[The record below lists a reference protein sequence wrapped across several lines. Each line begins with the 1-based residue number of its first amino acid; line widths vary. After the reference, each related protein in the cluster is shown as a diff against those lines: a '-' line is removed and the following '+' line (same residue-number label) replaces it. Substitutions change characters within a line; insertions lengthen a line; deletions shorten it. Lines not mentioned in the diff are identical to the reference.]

1 MRIGLHQ
8 ALDDLTGRWRI
19 NAARARAERQASL
32 QRCRKVLRDLPP
44 IPPGSMHQLCA
55 AVRTPDGRPIRVHP
69 MRIPPHGPA
78 ALLGSFPDE
87 YVIIVDERTGRFA
100 RWRRLAH
107 EVAHIVLGHLKETM
121 SAADQRALWFPDL
134 NPAFLE
140 RVMAFTPCR
149 HSTQY
154 ERDADALGGRLL
166 AAVLHGM
173 AHKQADGTS
182 DAEAVPLLGR
192 RDALYRQ
199 FWELRPLHLALVT
212 AVPGAALFP
221 PGSILADLVRVTDLE
236 DRVLRQ
242 AIESLDVW
250 GLIRDEL
257 DLTVASIAREHARHA
272 GLPESHIEATA
283 DAAMLAAA
291 ARTVRPDTPLTLD
304 GVACAGSVD
313 VHAELARLRLVAR
326 AFTGPIVRRLDRAL

>member
-1 MRIGLHQ
+1 MRRGLHQ
-8 ALDDLTGRWRI
+8 ALDGLAGKWRVD
-19 NAARARAERQASL
+19 AARARAERQASL
-32 QRCRKVLRDLPP
+32 QRCRKLLGDLPP
-44 IPPGSMHQLCA
+44 IPPGSMHALCA
-55 AVRTPDGRPIRVHP
+55 AVRTPDGRPIRVHS
-69 MRIPPHGPA
+69 REIPPYGPA
-78 ALLGSFPDE
+78 ALIASLPDE
-87 YVIIVDERTGRFA
+87 YVIIVDERTSRFS

-107 EVAHIVLGHLKETM
+107 EVAHIVLDHLKETM

-134 NPAFLE
+134 DPAFLN

-149 HSTQY
+149 YPTQY

-166 AAVLHGM
+166 AAVLHGV
-173 AHKQADGTS
+173 APKQADGTL
-182 DAEAVPLLGR
+182 DVEAVPLLGR

-221 PGSILADLVRVTDLE
+221 PSPALADLVRVTDLE
-236 DRVLRQ
+236 DRVTRQ
-242 AIESLDVW
+242 AVEIGDVW
-250 GLIRDEL
+250 GLLQNEL
-257 DLTVASIAREHARHA
+257 DPAVGSVAREHARHA
-272 GLPESHIEATA
+272 GLPDSHIEATA

-291 ARTVRPDTPLTLD
+291 ARAVRPDTPLTLG